1 MPLDP
6 RGELGI
12 DRIGESRNLAVT
24 FQKDD
29 ISLDDLRVVLER
41 CVEHLGE
48 ELLAALDLILGELD
62 VFVLHSLEE
71 WLEILRDRLLGML
84 DRVQQPSALLDVGS
98 NLQQLDGPPSQ
109 HVEGL
114 EMRLGGPNC
123 LPLPGAAGQDEQA
136 EKEPQS
142 HAAHADYSSRRAS
155 PAQLKLAPMALIEFR
170 GVKKAFGPKQ
180 VYRDLNLEIQEG
192 EVLTI
197 IGGSGQGKSVM
208 LKMLIGLL
216 DIDDGEIF
224 FDGALISGISEAEYA
239 PVRRRVAMLFQAG
252 ALFDSLTTKENVA
265 YGLREQLS
273 LTELE
278 ISERVRESLTY
289 VGLPGTE
296 ETWPADMSAG
306 MKKRVSLA
314 RALAIR
320 PEVLLYDEPTTGLDP
335 INVTRIADLIEYL
348 NGTLDVTSVVVT
360 HDMDTALAI
369 SDRIAMIQDGYV
381 IFSGTPDE
389 LRASTDP
396 RVVDFIEG
404 NAPVDEDTETLLRSA
419 G

>member
-1 MPLDP
+1 
-6 RGELGI
+6 
-12 DRIGESRNLAVT
+12 
-24 FQKDD
+24 
-29 ISLDDLRVVLER
+29 
-41 CVEHLGE
+41 
-48 ELLAALDLILGELD
+48 
-62 VFVLHSLEE
+62 
-71 WLEILRDRLLGML
+71 
-84 DRVQQPSALLDVGS
+84 
-98 NLQQLDGPPSQ
+98 
-109 HVEGL
+109 
-114 EMRLGGPNC
+114 
-123 LPLPGAAGQDEQA
+123 
-136 EKEPQS
+136 
-142 HAAHADYSSRRAS
+142 
-155 PAQLKLAPMALIEFR
+155 MALIEFR
-170 GVKKAFGPKQ
+170 GVKKAFGPKE
-180 VYRDLNLEIQEG
+180 VYRDLNLEIRER

-216 DIDDGEIF
+216 EIDSGEIY
-224 FDGALISGISEAEYA
+224 FDGKRISGISEAEYA

-252 ALFDSLTTKENVA
+252 ALFDSLSTKENVA

-278 ISERVRESLTY
+278 IAERVRESLTY

-296 ETWPADMSAG
+296 DTAPADMSAG

-335 INVTRIADLIEYL
+335 INVTRIADLIEHL
-348 NGTLDVTSVVVT
+348 NETLDVTSVVVT

-381 IFSGTPDE
+381 IFSGTPSE
-389 LRASTDP
+389 LRASNDP
-396 RVVDFIEG
+396 RVRDFIEG
-404 NAPVDEDTETLLRSA
+404 NAPVDEDTETLLKSA

>member
-1 MPLDP
+1 M
-6 RGELGI
+6 
-12 DRIGESRNLAVT
+12 S
-24 FQKDD
+24 
-29 ISLDDLRVVLER
+29 
-41 CVEHLGE
+41 
-48 ELLAALDLILGELD
+48 
-62 VFVLHSLEE
+62 
-71 WLEILRDRLLGML
+71 
-84 DRVQQPSALLDVGS
+84 
-98 NLQQLDGPPSQ
+98 
-109 HVEGL
+109 
-114 EMRLGGPNC
+114 
-123 LPLPGAAGQDEQA
+123 
-136 EKEPQS
+136 
-142 HAAHADYSSRRAS
+142 
-155 PAQLKLAPMALIEFR
+155 LIEFR
-170 GVKKAFGPKQ
+170 GVKKAFGPKV
-180 VYRDLNLEIQEG
+180 VYRDLNLEIREG

-208 LKMLIGLL
+208 LKLLIGLL
-216 DIDDGEIF
+216 EVDGGEIS
-224 FDGALISGISEAEYA
+224 FDGQTISGITEAEYA

-252 ALFDSLTTKENVA
+252 ALFDSLSTKENVA

-273 LTELE
+273 MSEKE

-296 ETWPADMSAG
+296 DTWPADMSAG

-335 INVTRIADLIEYL
+335 INVTRIADLIEHL
-348 NGTLDVTSVVVT
+348 NETIDVTSVVVT

-389 LRASTDP
+389 LLASEDP
-396 RVVDFIEG
+396 RVRDFIDG
-404 NAPVDEDTETLLRSA
+404 NAPVDEDTETLLKSA

>member
-1 MPLDP
+1 
-6 RGELGI
+6 
-12 DRIGESRNLAVT
+12 
-24 FQKDD
+24 
-29 ISLDDLRVVLER
+29 
-41 CVEHLGE
+41 
-48 ELLAALDLILGELD
+48 
-62 VFVLHSLEE
+62 
-71 WLEILRDRLLGML
+71 
-84 DRVQQPSALLDVGS
+84 
-98 NLQQLDGPPSQ
+98 
-109 HVEGL
+109 
-114 EMRLGGPNC
+114 
-123 LPLPGAAGQDEQA
+123 
-136 EKEPQS
+136 
-142 HAAHADYSSRRAS
+142 
-155 PAQLKLAPMALIEFR
+155 MALIEFR
-170 GVKKAFGPKQ
+170 GVQKAFGPKQ
-180 VYRDLNLEIQEG
+180 VYRDLNLEIRER

-216 DIDDGEIF
+216 DIDAGEIY
-224 FDGALISGISEAEYA
+224 FDGRRISGISEAEYA

-265 YGLREQLS
+265 YGLREQLT
-273 LTELE
+273 LTEME

-296 ETWPADMSAG
+296 DTWPADMSAG

-335 INVTRIADLIEYL
+335 INVTRIADLIEHL
-348 NGTLDVTSVVVT
+348 NETLDVTSVVVT

-381 IFSGTPDE
+381 IFSGTPEE
-389 LRASTDP
+389 LKASDDP

>member
-1 MPLDP
+1 
-6 RGELGI
+6 
-12 DRIGESRNLAVT
+12 
-24 FQKDD
+24 
-29 ISLDDLRVVLER
+29 
-41 CVEHLGE
+41 
-48 ELLAALDLILGELD
+48 
-62 VFVLHSLEE
+62 
-71 WLEILRDRLLGML
+71 
-84 DRVQQPSALLDVGS
+84 
-98 NLQQLDGPPSQ
+98 
-109 HVEGL
+109 
-114 EMRLGGPNC
+114 
-123 LPLPGAAGQDEQA
+123 
-136 EKEPQS
+136 
-142 HAAHADYSSRRAS
+142 
-155 PAQLKLAPMALIEFR
+155 MALIEFR

-180 VYRDLNLEIQEG
+180 VYRDLNLDIQER

-216 DIDDGEIF
+216 DLDAGEIF
-224 FDGALISGISEAEYA
+224 FDGQQISGITEEEYA

-265 YGLREQLS
+265 YGLREQLDLS
-273 LTELE
+273 ELE

-348 NGTLDVTSVVVT
+348 KTL
-360 HDMDTALAI
+360 
-369 SDRIAMIQDGYV
+369 
-381 IFSGTPDE
+381 
-389 LRASTDP
+389 
-396 RVVDFIEG
+396 
-404 NAPVDEDTETLLRSA
+404 
-419 G
+419 

>member
-1 MPLDP
+1 
-6 RGELGI
+6 
-12 DRIGESRNLAVT
+12 
-24 FQKDD
+24 
-29 ISLDDLRVVLER
+29 
-41 CVEHLGE
+41 
-48 ELLAALDLILGELD
+48 
-62 VFVLHSLEE
+62 
-71 WLEILRDRLLGML
+71 
-84 DRVQQPSALLDVGS
+84 
-98 NLQQLDGPPSQ
+98 
-109 HVEGL
+109 
-114 EMRLGGPNC
+114 
-123 LPLPGAAGQDEQA
+123 
-136 EKEPQS
+136 
-142 HAAHADYSSRRAS
+142 
-155 PAQLKLAPMALIEFR
+155 MALIEFR
-170 GVKKAFGPKQ
+170 GVQKAFGPKV
-180 VYRDLNLEIQEG
+180 VYRDLNLDIYEG
-192 EVLTI
+192 EVITI

-216 DIDDGEIF
+216 DVDSGRIS
-224 FDGALISGISEAEYA
+224 FDGQHISGITEEDYA
-239 PVRRRVAMLFQAG
+239 PIRRRVAMLFQAG
-252 ALFDSLTTKENVA
+252 ALFDSLSTKENVA
-265 YGLREQLS
+265 YGLREQLKM
-273 LTELE
+273 TEME
-278 ISERVRESLTY
+278 ISERVRESLSY

-335 INVTRIADLIEYL
+335 INVTRIADLIEHL

-389 LRASTDP
+389 LLQSDDP
-396 RVVDFIEG
+396 RVRDFIEG